1 LPAGKQC
8 TVAEVTVDQHAARTV
23 TVPTAAPV
31 VRAPDEPAER
41 RWLIFA
47 IVSLALLMASVDQTI
62 VATALPTL
70 QRDLHGTVN
79 WASWTITIYALGQ
92 ILVMPLAGRLGDQ
105 FGRKRIFVGAA
116 VLFTVAS
123 LCCGLAND
131 IYVLVALRAVQAI
144 GGGAF
149 MPSATGIVAEQFGRD
164 RDRAL
169 GLFASVFP
177 IGGILGP
184 VLGGVVLTYWSWR
197 GIFLVNVP
205 IGILLVIS
213 ASLLIPR
220 TERHVRGRLDGLGIL
235 LVGTTLLPAMFGV
248 AYLGGPSASLASP
261 AFVLPEVLAAVSLA
275 LFVRHAR
282 RATAPFIP
290 ARLLVGRGFGVM
302 NLLNFLYGA
311 AALGFGALVPLYA
324 EQRFGIAS
332 LEAGALLTA
341 RAVGMISTAALAA
354 LLLRRTGHRWP
365 MVIGYV
371 IVIVGMLGLAYGP
384 AGGVSPYLWLAAAA
398 AVSGVGMGTATP
410 ASNNASMSLAP
421 DQAAA
426 IAGLRGMFRQTGGIT
441 AISVTTAF
449 LARATDPGLAQ
460 AWVFVVFAGIL
471 AAALPLIRRV
481 PDQHGRW

>member
-1 LPAGKQC
+1 M
-8 TVAEVTVDQHAARTV
+8 AEVTVDQHAARTV

-205 IGILLVIS
+205 IGILLVIC

-220 TERHVRGRLDGLGIL
+220 TGRHVLGRLDGLGVL
-235 LVGTTLLPAMFGV
+235 LVGTTLLPAMFGI
-248 AYLGGPSASLASP
+248 AYLGSASASLASP
-261 AFVLPEVLAAVSLA
+261 AFVVPEVLAAVSLT

-282 RATAPFIP
+282 RAPAPFIP

-311 AALGFGALVPLYA
+311 AALGFSALVPLYA

-332 LEAGALLTA
+332 LEAGTLLTA

-481 PDQHGRW
+481 PDQHGSW

>member
-261 AFVLPEVLAAVSLA
+261 AFVLPEVLGAVSLA

-282 RATAPFIP
+282 RASAPFIP

-384 AGGVSPYLWLAAAA
+384 AGGVSSYLWLAAAA

>member
-1 LPAGKQC
+1 
-8 TVAEVTVDQHAARTV
+8 
-23 TVPTAAPV
+23 
-31 VRAPDEPAER
+31 
-41 RWLIFA
+41 
-47 IVSLALLMASVDQTI
+47 M
-62 VATALPTL
+62 
-70 QRDLHGTVN
+70 
-79 WASWTITIYALGQ
+79 
-92 ILVMPLAGRLGDQ
+92 
-105 FGRKRIFVGAA
+105 
-116 VLFTVAS
+116 
-123 LCCGLAND
+123 
-131 IYVLVALRAVQAI
+131 LVALRAVQAI

-332 LEAGALLTA
+332 LEAGTLLAA